1 MCAQAQT
8 AAEIDEIRAMTTKIA
23 DIDSDDNY
31 VTKDSHVISV
41 PVRMMIDIMA
51 FTGAYGHKTTL
62 ETKRTNQ
69 GLRNSFHSYSMMIAT
84 DRSNEFWASWK
95 AFRARNPVGENP
107 ATVPPSP
114 YAPAPLLLACRSV
127 YMV

>member
-1 MCAQAQT
+1 MYAQAQT

-23 DIDSDDNY
+23 DIDSDDNF

-51 FTGAYGHKTTL
+51 FTGAYSHKTTL
-62 ETKRTNQ
+62 ETKRTNL

-84 DRSNEFWASWK
+84 DRSDDFWASWK
-95 AFRARNPVGENP
+95 AVWARNPVGENS
-107 ATVPPSP
+107 ATAALPVQRLQHPDP
-114 YAPAPLLLACRSV
+114 
-127 YMV
+127 